1 MPDTEKTQ
9 NATTEL
15 TPQLTPQKAA
25 TSHKAMNGNG
35 ASASGSSGGA
45 SSNEP
50 SKDGSGASKP
60 SQVTEPKGS
69 PVPPAAVGGAAPPG
83 DGTPPGGGITPGDH
97 GGGGGGG
104 NIIDIQI
111 ERELQD
117 SYLTYAMS
125 TIMDRALPDVR
136 DGLKPSQRRILVAMN
151 DLNLRP
157 GKKHLKCAKIA
168 GDTSGN
174 YHPHGEGVIYPT
186 LVNMGQHWR
195 MRSTLIDPQGN
206 FGSIAPDPPAAMRYT
221 EARMTHAAVDMLD
234 DLKLDTVD
242 FQPNYDDRLMEPM
255 ILPAKFP
262 NLLINGGV
270 GIAVGMATSLA
281 PHNPVEIFD
290 GIVRVLEKHDITLGE
305 LMTDV
310 VEEDKVVRRGI
321 KGPDFPTGGI
331 ILGRG
336 GIAEAYSTGRGR
348 VTLRGRVRIEP
359 LEGSKDRQQLVVEQI
374 PYNLGLRTFIES
386 ISTAI
391 EAEKITDISDARDE
405 SSAKSPVRVVIE
417 LKRGADPAV
426 VENQLYQFTPLQQT
440 FSIYNI
446 ALVNRQPRTLS
457 LIEMIKYYIEHRTI
471 VIRRRTT
478 FLLNEARKRAHVLE
492 GMIFAVCDIDEVI
505 KLIRSSQTRVE
516 AIEKLMA
523 RKFQILDS
531 HPFAAQIPPRLMEM
545 VRRAKEKG
553 GSGGDWGVMLS
564 RIQAETICNMR
575 LSQLVG
581 LEIERLVDD
590 YRQVVAQILDF
601 EDILAKPERVRA
613 MIKADCEEM
622 KSRYLTTKVVVPG
635 NADTKRYLGDR
646 VTEIQDGGDG
656 SAIDIGALIQVEDMA
671 VTISNQG
678 YAKRVVLSTYRQQG
692 RGGKGI
698 IGGATKEEDFIE
710 HMFVASTHDD
720 LLCFTDKGRCF
731 KIKVY
736 ELPEMPR
743 TSKGRPI
750 VNLIELKDGEKVR
763 GFLAIKDFEQSSHFL
778 TFISKQGIVKR
789 TPLKDYRN
797 VNKSGLIAVG
807 LKEGG
812 DGKPADEILDVLET
826 TGDDDVLLATAS
838 GMSIRFDEQD
848 ARVMGRPAAG
858 VKGIELSESDE
869 VIGAVRVPMR
879 RNPDD
884 TTTTIDPS
892 LTLLTISENGYGKRT
907 PIDEYRV
914 APETGPMRSQSRGG
928 KGRVDIDASER
939 NGKSVAALGIMPGD
953 DVVVTTKNGMTVRMP
968 TAEIRETG
976 RGAQGVRVTKLDEG
990 DTVVAAAR
998 VAKED

>member
-1 MPDTEKTQ
+1 MPDTEKTPQ
-9 NATTEL
+9 KSTNTAANGHGTGASGTAEGGPNPAKPVEVSSAKAAPAAAEIANAT
-15 TPQLTPQKAA
+15 PPAA
-25 TSHKAMNGNG
+25 
-35 ASASGSSGGA
+35 SSGGA
-45 SSNEP
+45 N
-50 SKDGSGASKP
+50 
-60 SQVTEPKGS
+60 V
-69 PVPPAAVGGAAPPG
+69 PPG
-83 DGTPPGGGITPGDH
+83 DGSPPGGSGGSGGAGGPGDH
-97 GGGGGGG
+97 GGGH
-104 NIIDIQI
+104 ITDIQI

-186 LVNMGQHWR
+186 LVNMGQNWR

-221 EARMTHAAVDMLD
+221 EARMTYAAVDMLD
-234 DLKLDTVD
+234 DLKLGTVD
-242 FQPNYDDRLMEPM
+242 FQPNYDDRLTEPTV
-255 ILPAKFP
+255 LPAKFP
-262 NLLINGGV
+262 NLMVNGGV

-290 GIVRVLEKHDITLGE
+290 GIIRVLEKPDLSLGE

-310 VEEDKVVRRGI
+310 LEGEKVIRRGI
-321 KGPDFPTGGI
+321 KGPDFPTGGV

-336 GIAEAYSTGRGR
+336 GIVEAYSTGRGR
-348 VTLRGRVRIEP
+348 VTLRGRVRVEP
-359 LEGSKDRQQLVVEQI
+359 IEGSKDRQQIVVEQI
-374 PYNLGLRTFIES
+374 PYNLGLRTFIEN
-386 ISTAI
+386 ISEAI
-391 EAEKITDISDARDE
+391 ENEKITDISDARDE
-405 SSAKSPVRVVIE
+405 SSAKSPVRIVIE
-417 LKRGADPAV
+417 LKRGADAGV

-440 FSIYNI
+440 FSIHNI

-457 LIEMIKYYIEHRTI
+457 LLEMIRYYIEHRTV

-478 FLLNEARKRAHVLE
+478 FLLNEAKQRAHKLE
-492 GMIFAVCDIDEVI
+492 GMIYAVCDIDQVV
-505 KLIRSSQTRVE
+505 KLIRSSSTRAE
-516 AIEKLMA
+516 ALDRLVAHKFRIANSPFVDMLPERMA
-523 RKFQILDS
+523 Q
-531 HPFAAQIPPRLMEM
+531 M
-545 VRRAKEKG
+545 VKR
-553 GSGGDWGVMLS
+553 SPDGVMLS
-564 RIQAETICNMR
+564 RTQAETICDMR

-581 LEIERLVDD
+581 LEIERLVQN
-590 YRQVVAQILDF
+590 YREIVAQIEDY

-613 MIKADCEEM
+613 IIKQDCEEM
-622 KSRYLTTKVVVPG
+622 RARYVTTKVVIMGGPTS
-635 NADTKRYLGDR
+635 DSKRFLGDR

-698 IGGATKEEDFIE
+698 IGGTTKDEDFIE

-720 LLCFTDKGRCF
+720 LLCFTNTGRCF

-736 ELPEMPR
+736 ELPELPR

-750 VNLIELKDGEKVR
+750 INLIELKEGEKVR
-763 GFLAIKDFEQSSHFL
+763 AFQAIKDFEQSSHFL
-778 TFISKQGIVKR
+778 TFVSKQGIVKR

-807 LKEGG
+807 LKEG
-812 DGKPADEILDVLET
+812 DEILDVLET
-826 TGDDDVLLATAS
+826 TGDDDVLLATAG
-838 GMSIRFDEQD
+838 GMAIRFDEAD
-848 ARVMGRPAAG
+848 ARVMGRPASG
-858 VKGIELSESDE
+858 VKGIELNEGDA
-869 VIGAVRVPMR
+869 VIGVVRVPMR
-879 RNPDD
+879 RNADE

-892 LTLLTISENGYGKRT
+892 LTLLTISENGYGKRS

-928 KGRVDIDASER
+928 KGRMDIDASER
-939 NGKSVAALGIMPGD
+939 NGKSVAAIGVMATD
-953 DVVVTTKNGMTVRMP
+953 DVVVTTKSGMTVRMP
-968 TAEIRETG
+968 TGEIRETG

-990 DTVVAAAR
+990 DKVVAAAR
-998 VAKED
+998 VASED

>member
-1 MPDTEKTQ
+1 MPDTEKTP
-9 NATTEL
+9 L
-15 TPQLTPQKAA
+15 RVPV
-25 TSHKAMNGNG
+25 TSPKSVPGNG
-35 ASASGSSGGA
+35 VPA
-45 SSNEP
+45 P
-50 SKDGSGASKP
+50 SDDSTPSKP
-60 SQVTEPKGS
+60 SHVKEPKGS
-69 PVPPAAVGGAAPPG
+69 PVANTPAPAPSNDPAAGGAGGVPPG
-83 DGTPPGGGITPGDH
+83 DGTPPGGGGSGSSGGSGGSGDH
-97 GGGGGGG
+97 GGGH
-104 NIIDIQI
+104 ITDIPI

-242 FQPNYDDRLMEPM
+242 FQPNYDDRLMEPTV
-255 ILPAKFP
+255 LPAKFP
-262 NLLINGGV
+262 NLMVNGGV

-290 GIVRVLEKHDITLGE
+290 GIIRTLERPDIPLGE

-310 VEEDKVVRRGI
+310 VENGKVLRRGI

-336 GIAEAYSTGRGR
+336 GIVESYATGRGR
-348 VTLRGRVRIEP
+348 VTVRGRVRVEP
-359 LEGSKDRQQLVVEQI
+359 LDGSKDRQQIVIEQI
-374 PYNLGLRTFIES
+374 PYNLGLRTLIES
-386 ISTAI
+386 IGDAI

-426 VENQLYQFTPLQQT
+426 VENQLYQFTPLRQT
-440 FSIYNI
+440 FSMHNI

-457 LIEMIKYYIEHRTI
+457 LVEMIKYYIEHRTV
-471 VIRRRTT
+471 VIRRRTSY
-478 FLLNEARKRAHVLE
+478 LLNEARKRAHVLE

-516 AIEKLMA
+516 AIEKLMVKRFRIA
-523 RKFQILDS
+523 DS
-531 HPFAAQIPPRLMEM
+531 HPFVSKIPPRLMEM
-545 VRRAKEKG
+545 VHRAKAKG
-553 GSGGDWGVMLS
+553 GADWGVTLS

-590 YRQVVAQILDF
+590 YRQVVAQIEDF
-601 EDILAKPERVRA
+601 EDILARPERVRA
-613 MIKADCEEM
+613 MIRQDCEEM
-622 KSRYLTTKVVVPG
+622 RSRYITTKVVVPG
-635 NADTKRYLGDR
+635 NPDTKRYLGDR

-698 IGGATKEEDFIE
+698 IGGATKEEDFIG

-720 LLCFTDKGRCF
+720 LLCFTNTGRVF
-731 KIKVY
+731 RLKVY

-750 VNLIELKDGEKVR
+750 VNHIELKEGEKVR
-763 GFLAIKDFEQSSHFL
+763 AFLAIKDFEQSSHFL

-807 LKEGG
+807 LKDG
-812 DGKPADEILDVLET
+812 DRILDVLET
-826 TGDDDVLLATAS
+826 TGDDDVLLATAG

-848 ARVMGRPAAG
+848 ARVMGRPASG
-858 VKGIELSESDE
+858 VKGIELTDGDE
-869 VIGAVRVPMR
+869 VIGAIRVPMK
-879 RNPDD
+879 RNPDE

-892 LTLLTISENGYGKRT
+892 LTLLTISEFGYGKRT

-914 APETGPMRSQSRGG
+914 APEAGPMRSQSRGG

-939 NGKSVAALGIMPGD
+939 NGKSVAALGVMAGD

-998 VAKED
+998 VVSED